1 VAEGSVSNPN
11 VIAVQGMDAD
21 SVGGI
26 VFWRLSGS
34 VLFDDLDDAWRAAG
48 ITGLPFPGLTR
59 PHAALARAVGE
70 VADRSDL
77 VRPLRAGDERG
88 VVLVREV
95 YSAGRPTYA
104 PEAEF
109 TLDKGTGVLV
119 CTSQDAGLLAQVRR
133 AYDYALCTLTQSDV
147 GAWLVQVCHVL
158 HAVRLRDTGGV
169 YFVPR
174 ERMAQWRA
182 VAAVMRAAT
191 ACTLYEIPALRT
203 DEAVSAVLDAVRR
216 EADELVHDMRA
227 ELKEQAPGTQ
237 YSKRQL
243 ATRESRL
250 EAMRAKLAGY
260 EQLLD
265 VNMDAVRD
273 KLTDVGAEL
282 VVGALAGMQAVAS

>member
-1 VAEGSVSNPN
+1 MSPG

-21 SVGGI
+21 SVGAI
-26 VFWRLSGS
+26 VFWRLSGT

-59 PHAALARAVGE
+59 PHAALARAVHD
-70 VADRSDL
+70 VAERSDL
-77 VRPLRAGDERG
+77 VRPLRTGEERG

-95 YSAGRPTYA
+95 YSAGRPTYV

-109 TLDKGTGVLV
+109 TLDATGVLV
-119 CTSQDAGLLAQVRR
+119 CSSQDAGLFAQVQR
-133 AYDYALCTLTQSDV
+133 AYNYALCTLTQSDV

-182 VAAVMRAAT
+182 VAAVMREAT

-203 DEAVSAVLDAVRR
+203 DEAVAAVLDAVRR
-216 EADELVHDMRA
+216 EADELVHAMRA
-227 ELKEQAPGTQ
+227 ELKEQAPGAQ

-250 EAMRAKLAGY
+250 EAMRAKLTGY

-265 VNMDAVRD
+265 VSMDGVRD
-273 KLTDVGAEL
+273 QLTQVGAEL
-282 VVGALAGMQAVAS
+282 VVGALAKAQVAS